1 MGVTYFKRWRME
13 FDLSGP
19 IPDLGEIPAG
29 YTLVP
34 WQPTLLDAHAEVK
47 FRSFHSEIDANV
59 FPNLANRDGCQ
70 RLMAE
75 IAQRKSFVPEATW
88 LAQFWPAS
96 ARRPEIVGTIQG
108 VVDDDELGAIQNV
121 GVTAAH
127 RGRRIGSFL
136 LSACLSGFK
145 KTGLSRVYLEVT
157 AQNVGAVRLYERLGF
172 QHTRTVYKA
181 VQVAEPEYA

>member
-13 FDLSGP
+13 FDLAGP
-19 IPDLGEIPAG
+19 IPGPEPPSAD

-34 WQPTLLDAHAEVK
+34 WEPRLLDAHADVK
-47 FRSFHSEIDANV
+47 YRSFVSEIDANV

-88 LAQFWPAS
+88 LAQYWPAGAS
-96 ARRPEIVGTIQG
+96 RPEVVGTIQG
-108 VVDDDELGAIQNV
+108 VVDDGEVGAIQNV

-127 RGRRIGSFL
+127 RGRGIGSLL

-145 KTGLSRVYLEVT
+145 KAGLSRVYLEVT
-157 AQNVGAVRLYERLGF
+157 AQNAGAVRLYERIGF
-172 QHTRTVYKA
+172 RHTRTVYKA